1 MHVLNNNRKIIMEK
15 EQEFRIEVDSIINI
29 QTMGFRIQ
37 SMDA

>member
-1 MHVLNNNRKIIMEK
+1 MHVLNNDRNIIMEK